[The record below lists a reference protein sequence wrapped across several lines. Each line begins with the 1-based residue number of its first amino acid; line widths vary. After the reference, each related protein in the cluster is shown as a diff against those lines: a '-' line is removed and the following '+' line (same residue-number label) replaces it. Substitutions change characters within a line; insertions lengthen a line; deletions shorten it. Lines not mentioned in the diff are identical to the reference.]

1 MIRYINISLEIFGA
15 LLSIVI
21 MCSMLIG
28 DQKKDKCHQMFIYI
42 LICNAALL
50 LSDAAAYGFK
60 GNTDWFYVIIV
71 YVANFLVFTLG
82 YVLMVLYSY
91 YLYWF
96 IKQRT
101 KIKKNVLYLIDVI
114 VVISILLAVIS
125 QWNHMYYY
133 IDEFNMYHRAD
144 WFWLSQVLAI
154 SCMLINAGLLFAY
167 RKCLSHLELLCLSS
181 QIVLP
186 IVAMCIQISIYGIA
200 LLYIATTISTLI
212 VYLYIQSQAAKQM
225 KEKELELLHS
235 RVSIMLSMIQPHFLY
250 NSLTA
255 IGRLCDIDPQKAKI
269 GVQQI
274 AHYLRENLNS
284 VTNESDIPFEQELH
298 HIEIY
303 LSLEKMRYGE
313 LLQVRYDI
321 QYRDFYLPPLLLQ
334 PLVENAVNHGIAKK
348 VEGGT
353 VTISSKKINDMI
365 ILEVM
370 DDGIGFDVKQMEKLD
385 QSHIGLR
392 NVKNRCEMICGGS
405 MKVESEIGKGS
416 SVMLF
421 LPEKDE

>member
-144 WFWLSQVLAI
+144 WFWLFQVLAI

-274 AHYLRENLNS
+274 AH
-284 VTNESDIPFEQELH
+284 
-298 HIEIY
+298 
-303 LSLEKMRYGE
+303 
-313 LLQVRYDI
+313 
-321 QYRDFYLPPLLLQ
+321 
-334 PLVENAVNHGIAKK
+334 
-348 VEGGT
+348 
-353 VTISSKKINDMI
+353 
-365 ILEVM
+365 
-370 DDGIGFDVKQMEKLD
+370 
-385 QSHIGLR
+385 
-392 NVKNRCEMICGGS
+392 
-405 MKVESEIGKGS
+405 
-416 SVMLF
+416 
-421 LPEKDE
+421 

>member
-1 MIRYINISLEIFGA
+1 M
-15 LLSIVI
+15 
-21 MCSMLIG
+21 
-28 DQKKDKCHQMFIYI
+28 
-42 LICNAALL
+42 
-50 LSDAAAYGFK
+50 
-60 GNTDWFYVIIV
+60 
-71 YVANFLVFTLG
+71 
-82 YVLMVLYSY
+82 
-91 YLYWF
+91 
-96 IKQRT
+96 
-101 KIKKNVLYLIDVI
+101 
-114 VVISILLAVIS
+114 
-125 QWNHMYYY
+125 
-133 IDEFNMYHRAD
+133 
-144 WFWLSQVLAI
+144 
-154 SCMLINAGLLFAY
+154 
-167 RKCLSHLELLCLSS
+167 
-181 QIVLP
+181 
-186 IVAMCIQISIYGIA
+186 
-200 LLYIATTISTLI
+200 
-212 VYLYIQSQAAKQM
+212 
-225 KEKELELLHS
+225 
-235 RVSIMLSMIQPHFLY
+235 
-250 NSLTA
+250 
-255 IGRLCDIDPQKAKI
+255 
-269 GVQQI
+269 
-274 AHYLRENLNS
+274 
-284 VTNESDIPFEQELH
+284 TNESDIPFEQELH